1 MSESLMQL
9 TGDYLELLDMAQDP
23 DVDEKT
29 LMDTF
34 ESINGEISHKAG
46 GCVAVIRHLE
56 GRAER
61 LLYVLYPSLPV
72 CPECHPLA
80 AAARLVYARGLYM
93 HIVFVPFF
101 SIGRWL
107 YRPRLIT

>member
-1 MSESLMQL
+1 MNESLMQL

-46 GCVAVIRHLE
+46 G
-56 GRAER
+56 
-61 LLYVLYPSLPV
+61 
-72 CPECHPLA
+72 
-80 AAARLVYARGLYM
+80 
-93 HIVFVPFF
+93 
-101 SIGRWL
+101 
-107 YRPRLIT
+107 